1 MESTQPQH
9 AARAADSNYELQKW
23 KMLQLRQ
30 ESLEEEAAGIGM
42 EGQTAVGRRQ
52 ADIAPE
58 DIARKI
64 MVGPQ
69 DDVVR
74 RQVSMGLDAQELD
87 HEFLDNSREVYF
99 YFFVNRGSGGRM
111 AHLLLD
117 MDVDEIKFPNYISKK
132 DFPNLTTIRV
142 KVVPLNDAEM
152 RMKRFREV
160 KALSERARRELTVTL
175 R

>member
-1 MESTQPQH
+1 MENTNPKPG
-9 AARAADSNYELQKW
+9 ARAADSNYELQKW

-30 ESLEEEAAGIGM
+30 ESLDEEAAGVGI
-42 EGQTAVGRRQ
+42 EGQTAIDRKEYNN
-52 ADIAPE
+52 APE

-69 DDVVR
+69 DDLIR
-74 RQVSMGLDAQELD
+74 RQISMGIDAQELD
-87 HEFLDNSREVYF
+87 HEFLDNSREVHF

-117 MDVDEIKFPNYISKK
+117 MAVDEIKFPNYISKK

-142 KVVPLNDAEM
+142 KIVPLNDADV
-152 RMKRFREV
+152 RLKRFKEV
-160 KALSERARRELTVTL
+160 RALSERARRGLHLTS